1 VRSENQNLGDDL
13 NDRAPLDELNQTS
26 KSMLS
31 ARGKKK
37 KGKKKRL
44 SRAGSKSS
52 RSSYDSDG
60 GAHLKPDYEAEEVIS
75 SRRKDPMQLTNK
87 SDLLKPVKE
96 KKKVDD
102 ALSKT
107 GDDNLPNDLAKDKD
121 HLETKGFDTLM
132 ADDFDD
138 TKKPSQKAEIMKTAS
153 TKKVVKRSRAAT
165 VRPRRF

>member
-1 VRSENQNLGDDL
+1 
-13 NDRAPLDELNQTS
+13 
-26 KSMLS
+26 MLS

-60 GAHLKPDYEAEEVIS
+60 NGGAHLKPDYEAEEIMS
-75 SRRKDPMQLTNK
+75 SKRKDPMQMTNK
-87 SDLLKPVKE
+87 SDLLKPVKD

-102 ALSKT
+102 ALNKT
-107 GDDNLPNDLAKDKD
+107 ADDNLPHDLAKDKE

-132 ADDFDD
+132 ADDYDE
-138 TKKPSQKAEIMKTAS
+138 TKKPA
-153 TKKVVKRSRAAT
+153 
-165 VRPRRF
+165 